1 MIKNESHQ
9 IWVYIPQ
16 FLQSRISKIL
26 YEKRLG
32 IIFALKHGAEAF
44 TVEEAGEALRV
55 NHLRCRVFESLAAS
69 LLYYPDGPYLPQ
81 CLINS
86 LREVFLFSY
95 WVKWFV
101 TGIIFAASINFEAHW
116 NYEESLQS
124 WVASAAAGLSNFM
137 KPTQI

>member
-1 MIKNESHQ
+1 MNHIRFE
-9 IWVYIPQ
+9 WMYIRQ
-16 FLQSRISKIL
+16 FLQGRISKIL

-32 IIFALKHGAEAF
+32 LIFVLKHWAEAF

-55 NHLRCRVFESLAAS
+55 NHLPCHVFESLAAS

-86 LREVFLFSY
+86 LRKVFFFSY
-95 WVKWFV
+95 WIKWFV
-101 TGIIFAASINFEAHW
+101 TGINFPASIDFEAHW

-124 WVASAAAGLSNFM
+124 WVASAAAGLYNFM